1 MPVSNS
7 NVLVI
12 SCAFSFLAFR
22 HGEHSMTQVDML
34 VYRRRTAE
42 PLPRPGD
49 PPAPIVEYVQM
60 RNAELQEQRKQCV
73 HLLSSHGLRARAHSC
88 VNQTQVGRSDAKG
101 GADHLL

>member
-1 MPVSNS
+1 
-7 NVLVI
+7 
-12 SCAFSFLAFR
+12 
-22 HGEHSMTQVDML
+22 
-34 VYRRRTAE
+34 
-42 PLPRPGD
+42 
-49 PPAPIVEYVQM
+49 M